1 MELPALLLGR
11 LKGPAPLVRPGPR
24 HTRSDLACTPDLTNL
39 DLDAGQLSR
48 GLILRV
54 LQEQLEAEVKDKT
67 YQLTPIGDQGRRF
80 LDTIDFDRGDDA
92 KNTRESYELPIAWLA
107 LDFDYL
113 GGLADF
119 CNPDGIEQ
127 LERFFH
133 RHWGECSQATKRQR
147 ISACRSFGNWAE
159 QRDLVPYNPFRRVKL
174 PRKQGTTR
182 VAHPVEEMQQMLR
195 QDDLRD
201 ECALGLFVCL
211 AFRKNDGRTLQI
223 RDIDLTNDVV
233 YLRHRKGG
241 KALTLPI
248 EYPWLREKLYLH
260 IQGESRQPGEYLI
273 YPKRDR
279 SRPMSAPAFH
289 RWFKRCLER
298 AGLDPFPL
306 HELRHTAGDMM
317 WRKTKNLVLA
327 QQLLGHDSYET
338 TRGYLHPDQDQLR
351 EAMRVVAAT
360 WESDE

>member
-1 MELPALLLGR
+1 MQHLR
-11 LKGPAPLVRPGPR
+11 LV
-24 HTRSDLACTPDLTNL
+24 
-39 DLDAGQLSR
+39 DAGPLMRLPEQ
-48 GLILRV
+48 
-54 LQEQLEAEVKDKT
+54 QLERAVKDKS
-67 YQLTPIGDQGRRF
+67 YQQTPLGGQVR
-80 LDTIDFDRGDDA
+80 DFPDVLRDNNPEA
-92 KNTRESYELPIAWLA
+92 RNTRDTYERPLAWLA
-107 LDFDYL
+107 WEFPELP
-113 GGLADF
+113 GLAGF
-119 CNPDGIEQ
+119 CSPDGIK
-127 LERFFH
+127 LARDFCRRRFGD
-133 RHWGECSQATKRQR
+133 RSVGTQRTYKAALRSSGNWGEDEGLA
-147 ISACRSFGNWAE
+147 
-159 QRDLVPYNPFRRVKL
+159 PYNPFRKLKL
-174 PRKQGTTR
+174 PRSSGTLR
-182 VAHPVEEMQQMLR
+182 IAHSPGEMQQLLAG
-195 QDDLRD
+195 QESLRD